1 MCRVTLQR
9 PERCKIN
16 ESYVTLN
23 KAQDTKTKRLK
34 PPLYTL
40 HIETVQIS
48 DFKFCIFM
56 LRICP
61 SQKKFNKILFFMT
74 KNFILK
80 ICVLLKKK
88 NDVELMEAF
97 LRYEFGG
104 LTFGGAYFRNF
115 AVFYSNTGLVLDLQW
130 LLYSNIRTMK
140 SIYTV
145 PGNCLLY
152 TSPSPRDA

>member
-1 MCRVTLQR
+1 
-9 PERCKIN
+9 
-16 ESYVTLN
+16 
-23 KAQDTKTKRLK
+23 
-34 PPLYTL
+34 
-40 HIETVQIS
+40 
-48 DFKFCIFM
+48 M

-61 SQKKFNKILFFMT
+61 SQKKFKKILFFMT
-74 KNFILK
+74 KYFILK

-104 LTFGGAYFRNF
+104 LTFGGAYFQNF

-145 PGNCLLY
+145 PGKYCYYKNFLRCCTLVLEELEGIQT
-152 TSPSPRDA
+152 TSCHGKDEQ